1 MRYFDRLSTEPTSWL
16 LMLLL
21 FVVTGSILYLVLSSI
36 TY

>member
-1 MRYFDRLSTEPTSWL
+1 MRYLDRLSTEPTAWL

-21 FVVTGSILYLVLSSI
+21 FVVTGSILYLVLNSI